1 MTSTRARRGLAAG
14 ATVLSASLVLVA
26 CGSGSSGGS
35 GGDTNAGG
43 KAPGLT
49 KSECAPIKDIM
60 TASGDLSGKTV
71 KIYTSIVA
79 PEDQAHKDSYKLFE
93 TCTGAKVQYEG
104 SKEFEAQLVVRVRSG
119 NPPDIAYVPQP
130 GLLNTLVKDT
140 GKVSE
145 APAAVAANVDKWW
158 GEDWKGYGTVDGKFY
173 AAPLGANVKSFV
185 WYSPKAFSDAGY
197 EIPTTWDDMLALSD
211 KIAATGTK
219 PWCAGIGSGD
229 ATGWVVT
236 DWVEDAMLRD
246 NGADVYDQWVNH
258 EIPFNDPQV
267 AKALDRVG
275 GILKNA
281 KYVNGGFGDVKSI
294 ATTTF
299 QDGGL
304 PILQGK
310 CFMHR
315 QASFYAANWP
325 EGTDVSENGDVF
337 AFYLP
342 ETNTDNGKP
351 VLGGGEFVAA
361 FNDRPEVQAFQTY
374 LATDTWANEKAKA
387 TPGGGWVSAN
397 KGLDVANLTSPIDK
411 LSAETLQ
418 DPEAVF
424 RFDGSDLMPGAV
436 GAGSFWKEMTAW
448 ITGKNTGAA
457 LDAIEK
463 SWPSS

>member
-1 MTSTRARRGLAAG
+1 MGSTKARRGFIAIAC
-14 ATVLSASLVLVA
+14 VLGVSLVLAA
-26 CGSGSSGGS
+26 CGGDDGG
-35 GGDTNAGG
+35 GGAGGVNKAEG
-43 KAPGLT
+43 KAPGEGRPECEGLT
-49 KSECAPIKDIM
+49 EF
-60 TASGDLSGKTV
+60 GDLSGTTV
-71 KIYTSIVA
+71 KVYTSIVA
-79 PEDQAHKDSYKLFE
+79 PEDQSHKDSYKLF
-93 TCTGAKVQYEG
+93 TDCTGAAVEYEG

-130 GLLNTLVKDT
+130 GLLRTLVTDT
-140 GKVSE
+140 GKVVE
-145 APAAVAANVDKWW
+145 APDTVAANVDEFF
-158 GEDWKGYGTVDGKFY
+158 GEDWKNYGTVDGTFY

-185 WYSPKAFSDAGY
+185 WYSPTMFEENGWTV
-197 EIPTTWDDMLALSD
+197 PTTWDEMIALSD
-211 KIAATGTK
+211 QIAASGIK

-229 ATGWVVT
+229 ATGWPVT
-236 DWVEDAMLRD
+236 DWLEDVMLRD
-246 NGADVYDQWVNH
+246 VGADVYDQWVNH

-267 AKALDRVG
+267 VDALDRVG
-275 GILKNA
+275 QILKND

-304 PILQGK
+304 PILDGE
-310 CFMHR
+310 CALHR

-325 EGTDVSENGDVF
+325 EGTNVAEDGDVF

-342 ETNTDNGKP
+342 TTSEEFGKP

-361 FNDRPEVQAFQTY
+361 FDDRPEVQAFQTY
-374 LATDTWANEKAKA
+374 LSSDTWANEKAKA

-397 KGLDVANLTSPIDK
+397 KGLDINNLVSPIDK

-424 RFDGSDLMPGAV
+424 RFDGSDQMPGAV

-448 ITGKNTGAA
+448 ITGNKSTKDA
-457 LDAIEK
+457 LDAIES
-463 SWPSS
+463 SWPS